1 MMILIVLLACVVPF
15 FIKGLDG
22 RPLMTLEYWKMDMP
36 ELPMGLLTEAVQE
49 SVPVTP
55 EVTEGYRWQDENGVW
70 QFSNNPNDALGAEV
84 MVLDGKI
91 NIIES
96 AQLPPT
102 TAPPTQKPTPS
113 AIPSVAT
120 VAPDQAVELMG
131 TAMNLQDTID
141 QRKAD
146 MEKIPVIQR

>member
-22 RPLMTLEYWKMDMP
+22 RPPMTLEDWKMGMP
-36 ELPMGLLTEAVQE
+36 ELPMDLLIEVAQE

-102 TAPPTQKPTPS
+102 TAPATKKSTPS
-113 AIPSVAT
+113 AIPGVAT
-120 VAPDQAVELMG
+120 VVPDQVVELIE
-131 TAMNLQDTID
+131 TVMNVHDTID

-146 MEKIPVIQR
+146 MEKIPGI

>member
-36 ELPMGLLTEAVQE
+36 ELPMDLLTEAVQE

-84 MVLDGKI
+84 MVLDGRI

-96 AQLPPT
+96 T
-102 TAPPTQKPTPS
+102 
-113 AIPSVAT
+113 
-120 VAPDQAVELMG
+120 
-131 TAMNLQDTID
+131 
-141 QRKAD
+141 
-146 MEKIPVIQR
+146 

>member
-1 MMILIVLLACVVPF
+1 
-15 FIKGLDG
+15 
-22 RPLMTLEYWKMDMP
+22 MTLEDWKMDMP
-36 ELPMGLLTEAVQE
+36 ELPMDLLNEAVQE

-55 EVTEGYRWQDENGVW
+55 EITESYPWQDENGVR

-96 AQLPPT
+96 AQLSPT
-102 TAPPTQKPTPS
+102 TAPATQKPTPS

-120 VAPDQAVELMG
+120 VAPDQVLELMG
-131 TAMNLQDTID
+131 TVMNLQDTID

-146 MEKIPVIQR
+146 MEKIPV